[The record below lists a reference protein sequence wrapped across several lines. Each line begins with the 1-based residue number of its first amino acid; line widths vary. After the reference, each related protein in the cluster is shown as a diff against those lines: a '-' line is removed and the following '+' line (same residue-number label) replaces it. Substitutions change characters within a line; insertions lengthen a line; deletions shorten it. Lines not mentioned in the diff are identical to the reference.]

1 MLFTIPLFL
10 FLFQPLTTLLYW
22 VSPLRRQNTN
32 LLVVSMLFYWW
43 GEPRFIV
50 VVLASATLDFILGR
64 RVARRCRDARACL
77 VLGVVAN
84 LGLLFTFKYADFS
97 MRSLQPILGNLLQ
110 LNLLLPLGISFIVF
124 EKITYLADIYQGKS
138 RPAASLHDYLLFVF
152 LYPKML
158 AGPIIKYYEI
168 EPFLRDRPVSWIL
181 AASGLQRFFWGLVKK
196 VLIAD
201 VCGEVASA
209 VFDMTPGT
217 VGFGTAWLGVTAFTV
232 QIYFDFSG
240 YSDMA
245 IGLARTFGF
254 QLREN
259 FDHPYGSASFTEF
272 WRRWHISL
280 STWIRDY
287 LYLPLGGNRRGIGR
301 TYVNLWTCFL
311 LSGLWHGAAWN
322 FVFWG
327 AWNGLFLM
335 CDRLFWTRLTNYL
348 PRFVSV
354 SVTLLLVM
362 IGWTIFRAP
371 DLLHLASILRA
382 MASPGHAGDFV
393 RVQCDQIAAILIG
406 FVGSLV
412 AATGAGRTIAA
423 AADESNSGRTA
434 VSLAVVSLAVLAVS
448 KAVAVTFS
456 PFLYFR
462 F

>member
-10 FLFQPLTTLLYW
+10 FLFQPFTTLLYG
-22 VSPLRRQNTN
+22 VSSPRWQNAT
-32 LLVVSMLFYWW
+32 LLVISMLFYWW

-50 VVLASATLDFILGR
+50 VVLASAILDYVLGR
-64 RVARRCRDARACL
+64 RVARRRGDARACL
-77 VLGVVAN
+77 VFGVVAN

-97 MRSLQPILGNLLQ
+97 MRSLQPIFGSLQ

-124 EKITYLADIYQGKS
+124 EKITYLADIHRGKS

-168 EPFLRDRPVSWIL
+168 EPFLRDRPVSTIL

-217 VGFGTAWLGVTAFTV
+217 VGFAMAWLGVTAFTV

-259 FDHPYGSASFTEF
+259 FNHPYGSASFTEF

-287 LYLPLGGNRRGIGR
+287 LYLPLGGNRRGSGR
-301 TYVNLWTCFL
+301 TYLNLWTCFL

-327 AWNGLFLM
+327 AWNGLFLI
-335 CDRLFWTRLTNYL
+335 CDRLFWTRLASRL

-354 SVTLLLVM
+354 GVTLLLVM

-371 DLLHLASILRA
+371 DLRHLASILHA

-393 RVQCDQIAAILIG
+393 RVQSDQVAAILIG
-406 FVGSLV
+406 FVGALA
-412 AATGAGRTIAA
+412 AATGTGRTIAA
-423 AADESNSGRTA
+423 AADASDSGRTA
-434 VSLAVVSLAVLAVS
+434 VALAVVSLAVLAVS
-448 KAVAVTFS
+448 KAVTVTFN